1 MAAKSM
7 KGYEKEAT
15 TKAGMKK
22 DMKDDM
28 AMMKKMG
35 KKGK

>member
-7 KGYEKEAT
+7 KGYEKEPT

-22 DMKDDM
+22 DMQKDM
-28 AMMKKMG
+28 ALMKMAG
-35 KKGK
+35 KKKK

>member
-15 TKAGMKK
+15 TKSGLKK
-22 DMKDDM
+22 DMKNDM
-28 AMMKKMG
+28 SLMKMAG
-35 KKGK
+35 KKKK